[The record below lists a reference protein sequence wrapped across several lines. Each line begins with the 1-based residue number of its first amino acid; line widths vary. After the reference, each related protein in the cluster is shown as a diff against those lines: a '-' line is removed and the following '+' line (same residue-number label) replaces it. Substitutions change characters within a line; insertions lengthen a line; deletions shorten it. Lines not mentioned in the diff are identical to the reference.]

1 MAKFIPQYLAKTAQ
15 EQARLE
21 DKFREFANHA
31 ALTSRVDYKVYVYE
45 REEGICIQ
53 LENPRDYIRNVRIRV
68 DSLGKDGKT
77 ATTLSVEPTVNRIPL
92 QGAKNFVVGLEA
104 RINGTTYIVPEIDG
118 VYC

>member
-31 ALTSRVDYKVYVYE
+31 ALISRVDYKVYVYE
-45 REEGICIQ
+45 LEEGICIQ
-53 LENPRDYIRNVRIRV
+53 LENPRDYIRDVRIRV

-77 ATTLSVEPTVNRIPL
+77 AVVSTEPTVNRIPL
-92 QGAKNFVVGLEA
+92 HGAKNFVVGLEA